1 MGHKSCFGVRVV
13 VSYDVVCS
21 RIDGMYKNC
30 AIYFIVQYSV
40 KTERKH
46 CFLPLLNA
54 LNTRRDSFF
63 PSRVVK

>member
-1 MGHKSCFGVRVV
+1 MV

-30 AIYFIVQYSV
+30 HLFHCSV
-40 KTERKH
+40 FSKDGAKH